1 MRVLLWTVIKPT
13 MKHFNTTFVALSLSS
28 SLLAQVPSY
37 VPTDGL
43 VGWWPFNGNAEDES
57 GIGNHGTVNGPT
69 LTTDRFGV
77 DSAAYYFDGLESHI
91 RVPDSG
97 GSTLDLVESY
107 TLSCWALIGS
117 LTQGGH
123 HLITKHIGNIDNQ
136 GTYTF
141 VLSAAWV
148 PEGAYFLNA
157 QATPEYTVNTY
168 PSDTDYGFTNIDWY
182 HLCVTYNDA
191 DDMLVYYIN
200 GSPYDSVTV
209 QFEILDTDLDLL
221 IGTSFI
227 NSTSDLAYSY
237 HGKLDDIGIWNRDM
251 SASEI
256 ADLFLSETVS
266 AEVPYPALSSMIIP
280 NPTSGM
286 LRIVGVPSG
295 HEKTIHVHD
304 ATGRRISIPILRQ
317 ESELVIDLS
326 AYPTGLYIVR
336 VADRSFPIVRQ

>member
-1 MRVLLWTVIKPT
+1 MNN
-13 MKHFNTTFVALSLSS
+13 FNTTYFALLLNGSLI
-28 SLLAQVPSY
+28 AQPPSW
-37 VPTDGL
+37 VPTNGL
-43 VGWWPFNGNAEDES
+43 VGYYPFNGSANDES

-77 DSAAYYFDGLESHI
+77 DSSAYYFDGLESHI

-97 GSTLDLVESY
+97 ASTLDLVENY

-117 LTQGGH
+117 LTQAGH

-168 PSDTDYGFTNIDWY
+168 PSDTDYGFSFTDWY

-191 DDMLVYYIN
+191 DDKLIYYIN
-200 GSPYDSVTV
+200 GSQYNSVPV
-209 QFEILDTDLDLL
+209 QFEILNTDIDHL
-221 IGTSFI
+221 IGSHFI
-227 NSTSDLAYSY
+227 NSTPELNYSY
-237 HGKLDDIGIWNRDM
+237 HGKLDDIGIWNRDL
-251 SASEI
+251 SAGEI
-256 ADLFLSETVS
+256 ADLFFSGTFS
-266 AEVPYPALSSMIIP
+266 AEEIHPIFSLMAIP
-280 NPTSGM
+280 NPTSGIF
-286 LRIVGVPSG
+286 RIAGLPSG
-295 HEKTIHVHD
+295 SEQPVYVYD
-304 ATGRRISIPILRQ
+304 ATGRRIPVIIHQ
-317 ESELVIDLS
+317 QASEMVIDLS
-326 AYPTGLYIVR
+326 AFPIGLYIFR